1 MVNNQS
7 ASMVVNDQFTFFSL
21 PSNQNGPAYE
31 RETTKALKKKPIT
44 KITLTLGLIELLT
57 STILFG
63 GFIEPLESS
72 QMYIVWSFTLFSII
86 LCFSG
91 LLSITSCWC
100 GNISA
105 YFVII
110 RLIWSMITIGIVCLQ
125 YYTASII
132 ANKAEWKNHLIL
144 FFGITSIEG
153 LTSLTSLVLLIQFQ
167 INTCKLP
174 SRKTEIHPFMDLGT
188 NETDIPLAINI
199 NDDRDSFEP
208 SYPLGGSSSNDTSS
222 FLVAPGTPPP
232 TYNDVRSS
240 LIYERTTRN
249 P

>member
-1 MVNNQS
+1 MVNHQS

-21 PSNQNGPAYE
+21 PSNQNGSAYE
-31 RETTKALKKKPIT
+31 RETTKAMNKKPIT
-44 KITLTLGLIELLT
+44 KTTLTLGLIELLI
-57 STILFG
+57 SAILFG

-105 YFVII
+105 YFIII
-110 RLIWSMITIGIVCLQ
+110 RLIWSMVTIAIVCLQ

-132 ANKAEWKNHLIL
+132 SNKAEWKNYLIL
-144 FFGITSIEG
+144 FFGITSIEVV
-153 LTSLTSLVLLIQFQ
+153 TSLTSLVVLIQFQ
-167 INTCKLP
+167 INICKST

-208 SYPLGGSSSNDTSS
+208 SYQLQGSSSNDTSS

-240 LIYERTTRN
+240 LIHERMTRN